1 MSLQVKLLLV
11 FFIILLSSCAN
22 YKTRQPVEE
31 IEKKY
36 FSSKGFALIYK
47 DDFYNDGVI
56 NKKLNNNE
64 FEVMHSFLKKNTQI
78 KIINPENLKFV
89 EIKVLK
95 KANYPSIF
103 SIIVSEKI
111 AKSLELN
118 INDPYVEILELK
130 SNKKFIAKKS
140 NIFDEEKNV
149 LEKAPVNEVKID
161 DLSSSKLV
169 LKKKDKKSNFFII
182 VGDFY
187 YSDSAYNLKKE
198 LTTKTQ
204 IKNFF
209 VKKIND
215 TKYRLLLGPYKN
227 FNALKSGYIS
237 LNKLNFE
244 NLNIY
249 KD

>member
-1 MSLQVKLLLV
+1 MNLKIKLVLV

-22 YKTRQPVEE
+22 YKTKQTVKG

-89 EIKVLK
+89 ETKVLK
-95 KANYPSIF
+95 KANYPGIF

-111 AKSLELN
+111 AKRLELN

-140 NIFDEEKNV
+140 DIFDEEKNV

-161 DLSSSKLV
+161 DLSS
-169 LKKKDKKSNFFII
+169 
-182 VGDFY
+182 
-187 YSDSAYNLKKE
+187 
-198 LTTKTQ
+198 
-204 IKNFF
+204 
-209 VKKIND
+209 
-215 TKYRLLLGPYKN
+215 
-227 FNALKSGYIS
+227 
-237 LNKLNFE
+237 NKLFVSFIVAIFSPY
-244 NLNIY
+244 LSL
-249 KD
+249 D